1 MVNDIVV
8 PILLAAL
15 GIVFISLGLKT
26 LLRRNKSIMNV
37 PIRPAAR
44 EASSPVPSVERQD
57 DAIYQGNKV
66 VACAVDAEVNPEA
79 REITFRELRN
89 SDNLL
94 LPDECEFRKY
104 RTIIQRVV
112 YASRIDKEKPEDGRV
127 LRGVV
132 AEILGYRE
140 Q

>member
-1 MVNDIVV
+1 MVNEIVV
-8 PILLAAL
+8 PILLAAS

-26 LLRRNKSIMNV
+26 LLRRSKKIMNV
-37 PIRPAAR
+37 PIRPTAG
-44 EASSPVPSVERQD
+44 EASSLGPAFERPD
-57 DAIYQGNKV
+57 DAIYQGNKL

-89 SDNLL
+89 SDDLL
-94 LPDECEFRKY
+94 LPDECAFRKY
-104 RTIIQRVV
+104 RIIIQRVE

-127 LRGVV
+127 LKGVV